1 MSQIYVDQLLDEG
14 SSRIR
19 MSPAQRETHHAIA
32 VAGGVV
38 TTCRSLDDVAAFLVT
53 LGVPS
58 RTTAP

>member
-1 MSQIYVDQLLDEG
+1 MDSRAQSLGSVGWRGRVGPTQLEAHD
-14 SSRIR
+14 
-19 MSPAQRETHHAIA
+19 AIT